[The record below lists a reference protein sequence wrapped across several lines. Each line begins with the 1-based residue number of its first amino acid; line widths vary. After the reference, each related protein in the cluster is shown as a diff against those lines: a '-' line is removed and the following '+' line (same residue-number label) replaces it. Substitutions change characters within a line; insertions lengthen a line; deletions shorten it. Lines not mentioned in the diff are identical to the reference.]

1 MTFIIVY
8 LSICVI
14 GWIVLFVVD
23 YIEYPE
29 ERWHKKRALVKKVI
43 SYCESF
49 PNVCESIIYGICDK
63 NRKELFSYS
72 SEELKKIATL
82 DINEIQQKEKEII
95 AEKEKRAK
103 ELAREREER
112 NRVIEEKRKRYN
124 LLSEKY
130 PDGIIIFQQRNPLLD
145 RDEILLNENKISEYE
160 YAYKQGNAYMFKRD
174 PKPNYLDIKQYL
186 ESNRIKYL
194 YHFTDRSN
202 LESIKKNGGLYS
214 WAFCEKEH
222 MHIEK
227 PGGSQLS
234 RELDRRDGL
243 QDYVR
248 LTFCTDHPMMY
259 RLRKQGYNLVLL
271 RIKVDVAWLKDTLF
285 SNMNATDNN
294 SHIGGTIE
302 DLKLVHFDA
311 AERTYVSRDDP
322 DFKLKQAEVLV
333 KTCIPSRYIENLDN
347 VNRSIFM
354 R

>member
-1 MTFIIVY
+1 MCFQK
-8 LSICVI
+8 SS
-14 GWIVLFVVD
+14 
-23 YIEYPE
+23 
-29 ERWHKKRALVKKVI
+29 
-43 SYCESF
+43 SYF
-49 PNVCESIIYGICDK
+49 LTI
-63 NRKELFSYS
+63 
-72 SEELKKIATL
+72 T
-82 DINEIQQKEKEII
+82 
-95 AEKEKRAK
+95 
-103 ELAREREER
+103 
-112 NRVIEEKRKRYN
+112 
-124 LLSEKY
+124 
-130 PDGIIIFQQRNPLLD
+130 
-145 RDEILLNENKISEYE
+145 
-160 YAYKQGNAYMFKRD
+160 
-174 PKPNYLDIKQYL
+174 
-186 ESNRIKYL
+186 
-194 YHFTDRSN
+194 
-202 LESIKKNGGLYS
+202 KKNGGLYS

-234 RELDRRDGL
+234 RELDRRDSL